1 MMSMSSIGSLILRDK
16 GDSRFRHVLKDAG
29 SINSVEYRGMPVP
42 ERRHPLSLDEVVVSE
57 KIDDVQKLPIV
68 EELEKKNRH
77 NLQNFFDGV
86 VDLRPLTS
94 VLSPASEVFEADVH
108 WDPKSLLKEVHGA
121 TVSSPACTMFA
132 YGLKIQRSFLLR
144 LCQRR
149 N

>member
-108 WDPKSLLKEVHGA
+108 WDPKSLLKELACLEVKLNNESSG
-121 TVSSPACTMFA
+121 TVGTLDTSKESSSEEKH
-132 YGLKIQRSFLLR
+132 LI
-144 LCQRR
+144 
-149 N
+149 